1 MNDTNHNGSSFL
13 PTFIFGVLIGG
24 GIVFLLGT
32 KKGKQL
38 LKTITE
44 EGLEGIAEVE
54 DLVEE
59 VAERYDEPPV
69 VVVEQQI
76 KKEEVQEQKPTG
88 VKRFFKGIR
97 KK

>member
-1 MNDTNHNGSSFL
+1 MSDTNHNGSSFL
-13 PTFIFGVLIGG
+13 PGFIFGALIGG

-44 EGLEGIAEVE
+44 EGLEGISGVE

-59 VAERYDEPPV
+59 VVEEYDEPV
-69 VVVEQQI
+69 VVGEQQI
-76 KKEEVQEQKPTG
+76 KKEETIEQKPTG